1 MSVDPKD
8 IRNVAV
14 VGHNGTGKTSLVESM
29 LYYTGA
35 IPKAEAVAGGKTT
48 SDFTEEEIARK
59 ISVHTALASTEW
71 MGKRINILDTPGTA
85 DFIGEAICSFR
96 SAEAALMLVDA
107 RDGAQIETIKLWRRL
122 DTRNKPRAVFI
133 NKMDKERANSRD
145 VLDNLTE
152 EFHSNFAPVTIPI
165 GYAEEFKGVINLIEN
180 QAYKFNPNGKEEIIP
195 IPADMAETVE
205 KYREELIEKAAE
217 GADDLI
223 EKYFEEGTLSDEDIR
238 RGLREGLARNSV
250 VPVFVGASEKG
261 AGVTSLL
268 NFIKNN
274 FPIPTGTFEYILKE
288 DGSEER
294 NYPIGGKDSA
304 EAYVFK
310 TTIDQFSGKLSYI
323 KVVNGTV
330 GPDTDL
336 SNPETGNRGKPG
348 KIYRALGK
356 KLIEIDCLNAGD
368 IGIIA
373 KFDPAATN
381 ATLLNDPNSKIRFRP
396 LKLPQPIYELAIS
409 AGDKK
414 SEDKMNDALHKITE
428 EDLTFEMKYN
438 EETRESIIGGM
449 GELHI
454 NMILDKVKEKQKISI
469 NTKIPK
475 IAYRETITKKSGL
488 AEYSHKKQSGGHGQ
502 FGRVVI
508 EISPIERGQY
518 YAFEN
523 TVKGGAISKGYV
535 PGIEKGIHEK
545 MEEGFLAG
553 YPLVDIGVN
562 LIDGKEHPV
571 DSSEMAFKLAAKGA
585 MDIALSKAGA
595 VLLEP
600 FCKLEVFVDQ
610 DYLGSI
616 LSDLSGRRGRVL
628 GQEDMG
634 HLTSVRAE
642 VPMAE
647 LRSYAID
654 LKSMT
659 QGSGSFEIEFDHY
672 ETLNGKLAED
682 VIAEAKREKE
692 AAEKA

>member
-205 KYREELIEKAAE
+205 NYREELIEKAAE

-294 NYPIGGKDSA
+294 NYPIGGKD
-304 EAYVFK
+304 
-310 TTIDQFSGKLSYI
+310 
-323 KVVNGTV
+323 
-330 GPDTDL
+330 
-336 SNPETGNRGKPG
+336 
-348 KIYRALGK
+348 
-356 KLIEIDCLNAGD
+356 
-368 IGIIA
+368 
-373 KFDPAATN
+373 
-381 ATLLNDPNSKIRFRP
+381 
-396 LKLPQPIYELAIS
+396 
-409 AGDKK
+409 
-414 SEDKMNDALHKITE
+414 
-428 EDLTFEMKYN
+428 
-438 EETRESIIGGM
+438 
-449 GELHI
+449 
-454 NMILDKVKEKQKISI
+454 
-469 NTKIPK
+469 
-475 IAYRETITKKSGL
+475 
-488 AEYSHKKQSGGHGQ
+488 
-502 FGRVVI
+502 
-508 EISPIERGQY
+508 
-518 YAFEN
+518 
-523 TVKGGAISKGYV
+523 
-535 PGIEKGIHEK
+535 
-545 MEEGFLAG
+545 
-553 YPLVDIGVN
+553 
-562 LIDGKEHPV
+562 
-571 DSSEMAFKLAAKGA
+571 
-585 MDIALSKAGA
+585 
-595 VLLEP
+595 
-600 FCKLEVFVDQ
+600 
-610 DYLGSI
+610 
-616 LSDLSGRRGRVL
+616 
-628 GQEDMG
+628 
-634 HLTSVRAE
+634 
-642 VPMAE
+642 
-647 LRSYAID
+647 
-654 LKSMT
+654 
-659 QGSGSFEIEFDHY
+659 
-672 ETLNGKLAED
+672 
-682 VIAEAKREKE
+682 
-692 AAEKA
+692 

>member
-205 KYREELIEKAAE
+205 NYREELIEKAAE

-336 SNPETGNRGKPG
+336 SNPETGKRGKPG

-610 DYLGSI
+610 DYLGAI

>member
-205 KYREELIEKAAE
+205 NYREELIEKAAE

-336 SNPETGNRGKPG
+336 SNPETGKRGKPG

-373 KFDPAATN
+373 KFDPAVTN

-508 EISPIERGQY
+508 EIYPIERGQY

-682 VIAEAKREKE
+682 VIAEAKRERE

>member
-195 IPADMAETVE
+195 IPADTVE
-205 KYREELIEKAAE
+205 NYREELIEKAAE

-336 SNPETGNRGKPG
+336 SNPETGKRGKPG